1 MKINYDFHI
10 HSCLSPCADNENTPL
25 NIVAMASVKGI
36 NAIAVADHNAIANVK
51 VAMLAGECFDITVI
65 PAVEVQTNEEIHVLA
80 LFKTYEE
87 LESFFNK
94 LSFFD
99 FKNDKTVFGD
109 QLIVNEEN
117 EIVGE
122 EERMLLNCADIGLYD
137 LIPLILNSGGK
148 AVPAHI
154 DREAN
159 GVLNILGELPAD
171 LPYSA
176 IEFSPYA
183 SKELKDKYSNYKQI
197 INSDAHSLDNIFKG
211 EGCFNAENLSVDE
224 IFNNIL

>member
-10 HSCLSPCADNENTPL
+10 HSCLSPCGDNENTPL
-25 NIVAMASVKGI
+25 NIVAMASAKGV

-51 VAMLAGECFDITVI
+51 ATMACGDLLDVTVV

-80 LFKTYEE
+80 LFKSFEE

-99 FKNDKTVFGD
+99 YKNDKLVFGD
-109 QLIVNEEN
+109 QLIVNEDN

-122 EERMLLNCADIGLYD
+122 EELMLLNCADIGLYE
-137 LIPLILNSGGK
+137 LIPLILNCGGK

-159 GVLNILGELPAD
+159 GVLNILGELPSD

-176 IEFSPYA
+176 IEFSPFA
-183 SKELKDKYSNYKQI
+183 SKELKEKYSLYKQI
-197 INSDAHSLDNIFKG
+197 VNSDAHHLENIFKG
-211 EGCFNAENLSVDE
+211 AGCFEAESMSINE
-224 IFNNIL
+224 IFKEIL

>member
-10 HSCLSPCADNENTPL
+10 HSCLSPCGDNENTPL
-25 NIVAMASVKGI
+25 NIVAMAQAKGV
-36 NAIAVADHNAIANVK
+36 NAIAIADHNAISNVK
-51 VAMLAGECFDITVI
+51 AAIVAGKYFDVTVV
-65 PAVEVQTNEEIHVLA
+65 PAVEIQTNEEIHVLA
-80 LFKTYEE
+80 FFKTYGE

-99 FKNDKTVFGD
+99 YKNDKAVFGD
-109 QLIVNEEN
+109 QLIVNEDN

-137 LIPLILNSGGK
+137 LIPLILACGGK

-159 GVLNILGELPAD
+159 GVLNILGELPKD

-183 SKELKDKYSNYKQI
+183 TREVKDKYSGYKQI
-197 INSDAHSLDNIFKG
+197 VNSDAHFLRNIFKG
-211 EGCFNAENLSVDE
+211 KAFFDAQSLSIEE
-224 IFNNIL
+224 IFNTIL